1 MNNIDGKRNSKWIGL
16 ICLLLFV
23 VGCLK
28 ESPDSNSN
36 TTPNQEIAPTENNQ
50 DYVECNGTLQPG
62 KRFIFKLGAGERV
75 SKILVNK
82 GEIVDEGKPLVLLA
96 NDDMQQQI
104 MSLEEMKLKTWC
116 EKEDLK
122 LLDIEIDNE
131 ENNKQELE
139 KLIAKE
145 RQIGEEIPG
154 YQVDR
159 QIRQWQEEFNRSEG
173 KLRILKERVAIQKQS
188 YAKQKEL
195 TASRETMLADLKLR
209 ASKLKILAPFSG
221 TIKRIRPSAEKAI
234 PGELVLELWDESFYL
249 IHAHLWQNQVVNV
262 NPGNRVEVYPD
273 FYKNTC
279 LTGTVQS
286 IPAADIDADKDQ
298 FPKFPV
304 YVELKKQDQHL
315 VIGMAVSLRIFTGD
329 PAEKESSN

>member
-1 MNNIDGKRNSKWIGL
+1 MNNIDGKRKLKWIGL

-28 ESPDSNSN
+28 KSPDSTSN
-36 TTPNQEIAPTENNQ
+36 TTPNQEIAPPENNQ
-50 DYVECNGTLQPG
+50 AYVECSGTLQPG
-62 KRFIFKLGAGERV
+62 KRFVLKLGAGERV

-82 GEIVDEGKPLVLLA
+82 EEIVDKDQPLVLLA

-104 MSLEEMKLKTWC
+104 TALEEMKLKTWR

-122 LLDIEIDNE
+122 LLDIEINNE
-131 ENNKQELE
+131 KNNKQELE
-139 KLIAKE
+139 NLIAKE

-173 KLRILKERVAIQKQS
+173 KLRILKERLAIQKQS
-188 YAKQKEL
+188 YAKQKDL
-195 TASRETMLADLKLR
+195 VASRETMLADLKLR
-209 ASKLKILAPFSG
+209 ASKLKILAPFRG
-221 TIKRIRPSAEKAI
+221 TVKRLHPSAEKAI
-234 PGELVLELWDESFYL
+234 PGELILELWDESFYL
-249 IHAHLWQNQVVNV
+249 IHADLWQNQVVNV

-279 LTGTVQS
+279 LTGIVQS
-286 IPAADIDADKDQ
+286 MPAADIDADKDQ

-304 YVELKKQDQHL
+304 YVELKKQDRHL

-329 PAEKESSN
+329 SAEREASN